1 MRVTART
8 NSTGLRRDLELLEV
22 LESDEAWRAGGLG
35 VLRIAELVGRD
46 KSQVSRALSSL
57 AEEGI
62 VERDGASL
70 AYRLGWRLY
79 ALAARTQESRLT
91 AVAAPHLR
99 ALVAQLHETAHLC
112 VLRGGGVLTLLTE
125 SPRHAFRGLGWEGVN
140 VPAPHTSAGRV
151 LVSDMNDESLREW
164 FPEELLAEASARQR
178 IRTHADLAREVAWIR
193 RHGYAKVDEEF
204 EEGLVGVSAPVRD
217 FRGQLVAAI
226 NVSAPRGRLGD
237 RLDAAGRLTAA
248 AAVELSV
255 ELGWPRPQA
264 PAPRG
269 SQRAAAA
276 GSAAA
281 IPAAQRS

>member
-1 MRVTART
+1 MTTRT
-8 NSTGLRRDLELLEV
+8 NATGLRRDLELLEV
-22 LESDEAWRAGGLG
+22 LESEEAWRAGGLG
-35 VLRIAELVGRD
+35 VLRVAELVGRD
-46 KSQVSRALSSL
+46 KSQVSRALASL
-57 AEEGI
+57 AEEGL
-62 VERDGASL
+62 VERDTQTL

-99 ALVAQLHETAHLC
+99 SLVAQLHETAHLC

-140 VPAPHTSAGRV
+140 VPAPQTSAGRV
-151 LVSDMNDESLREW
+151 LVSDMDEASLKEW
-164 FPEELLAEASARQR
+164 FPEDLLDQAPAQQR
-178 IRTHADLAREVAWIR
+178 IRSHADLAREVVWIR
-193 RHGYAKVDEEF
+193 QHGYAKVDEEF

-237 RLDAAGRLTAA
+237 KLDAAGRLTAA

-255 ELGWPRPQA
+255 ELGWPRPQ
-264 PAPRG
+264 PPSPRRG
-269 SQRAAAA
+269 GAGRAAPSKR
-276 GSAAA
+276 G
-281 IPAAQRS
+281 